1 MRENK
6 KLQITGV
13 MLEKEQLKKHLEK
26 IASSHN
32 IISRSQKDTYPIPRL
47 LEDYEKIKEVYKMLN
62 EHVNMK
68 INIHPAGEWL
78 LDNFYIIEETVK
90 QIEKE
95 LTIKKYKNFI
105 GIANGEYAGFAR
117 IYVLASEI
125 IAYTENRIEKES
137 LEEYL
142 QSYQN
147 KKTLNM
153 DEIWNIGIFLQIAII
168 HNISQIC
175 EKIASSQAQKYK
187 VESIV
192 ERLVEGKTKQEQK
205 YKEYKSNTHNFKKTM
220 MRDMRYPFIEYM
232 SYTLKRYGRKGTRY
246 LKVLEDIVEK
256 MGMTVSEVIQKE
268 HFDIAI
274 QKVLMGNS
282 ITSLKTIQR
291 INFLEIFEHINGVE
305 DVLRKD
311 PSGIYIN
318 MDWKTKE

>member
-205 YKEYKSNTHNFKKTM
+205 YKEYKS
-220 MRDMRYPFIEYM
+220 
-232 SYTLKRYGRKGTRY
+232 
-246 LKVLEDIVEK
+246 V
-256 MGMTVSEVIQKE
+256 
-268 HFDIAI
+268 
-274 QKVLMGNS
+274 NS
-282 ITSLKTIQR
+282 L
-291 INFLEIFEHINGVE
+291 
-305 DVLRKD
+305 
-311 PSGIYIN
+311 Y
-318 MDWKTKE
+318 